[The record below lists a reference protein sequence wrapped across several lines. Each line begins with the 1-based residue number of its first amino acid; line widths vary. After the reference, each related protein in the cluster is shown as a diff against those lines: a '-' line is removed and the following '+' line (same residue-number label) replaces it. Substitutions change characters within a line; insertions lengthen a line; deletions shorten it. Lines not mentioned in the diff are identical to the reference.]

1 MNAHDLFHA
10 GKLQEALAA
19 ALDQVRQHPT
29 DTGRR
34 LFLAELLCFSGQL
47 ERADNHLD
55 TLGQQDPQTVAGVQ
69 AFRQLIRAE
78 RARQEFFTEGRLPEF
93 LGQPE
98 EAVRLLLE
106 ASIRVREGR
115 CRKPLC
121 SRTRPRVSGPK
132 SRGSATASLFKTS
145 ATWTT

>member
-19 ALDQVRQHPT
+19 ALEEVRQHPT
-29 DTGRR
+29 DSGRR
-34 LFLAELLCFSGQL
+34 LFLAELLCFSGEL

-55 TLGQQDPQTVAGVQ
+55 ALGQQDPQTVAGVH

-78 RARQEFFTEGRLPEF
+78 QARQEFFTEGRLPEF

-98 EAVRLLLE
+98 GAVRLLLE
-106 ASIRVREGR
+106 ASIRVREGAFRRPR
-115 CRKPLC
+115 CFW
-121 SRTRPRVSGPK
+121 TRPRTSGPK
-132 SRGSATASLFKTS
+132 SRGPATASHSRTS